1 MPAAAISDEALDR
14 LNTLARRFGCPK
26 LIPLRRKEMKPEQIQ
41 YLDLL
46 PERDLSGAT
55 PLPQAVAEFQGRAVM
70 YFLDGSAS
78 TPLPQQL
85 QDLQQLL
92 ANRGEHAVLAVSRPG
107 DLTLYPLNLDR
118 KELLSGRFDV
128 VQVRD
133 ERAPFLFQ
141 ELASGT
147 RVVEGRMTEADPVFA
162 EIHRLMSKASLAL
175 TGEEGEGPLDGLTVL
190 SMTGRALFFR
200 FLMDRR
206 IIDVDDL
213 PASLRSGGLQGVFSS
228 SELAAQISVWLDET
242 FNGDLLPLVEE
253 ITKET
258 PTRERKRL
266 YLQAY
271 QEAERLTD
279 GAVFLHLEAI
289 LKGYE
294 AVSKTHVQMML
305 PGAVDWTD
313 MNFRHIPV
321 GVLSQ
326 VYESFSHQWD
336 SDAAR
341 TDSVHYTPKNLAKLL
356 VDQALA
362 GLDEPHRAKVLDPA
376 CGAGVF
382 LVLAF
387 REIVRRRWEKDRK
400 EKGDDAKR
408 PGKAVIH
415 EVLYKQLCGFDVS
428 ESALR
433 LAALGLYVTAIELN
447 EITKPLSE
455 LHAPAALKNLV
466 LFNFAPTDSAERK
479 RGFVVGSLGDDVD
492 KSFDGQFDA
501 VIGNPPWTRLK
512 PKGETAQMKEAD
524 KERLRLLNKHFSAI
538 GRRVLK
544 TRKLETEAREYQNPE
559 GVPDVPF
566 IWRATEWAR
575 PHGVIAFALDARL
588 TLTQSDVGK
597 QARDAVWKAITVTG
611 VLNGSDLEKT
621 KVWPSMDI
629 PWLLMWAINE
639 PSTEESQFHYLTP
652 VREDRFCQKGEFRLD
667 YQSAY
672 TVGRRSLTER
682 GWLLKALGMGTTLDV
697 EVMEKMEK
705 ACAKRT
711 LGSYWQGKLVSH
723 RGFSLEPRKTEED
736 APKWLRKLRLF
747 EPSGE
752 TTLLE
757 GVHESQTFEKRHGK
771 QAPYQTCG
779 EETYKAPLL
788 IVPQKPGEDRSTPK
802 SYRVADEDTCFT
814 QSFYGYSAAGHA
826 DASLL
831 VAVLHLVL
839 HSNLFRHFCYMRSPR
854 IGASYRTFI
863 KTDLDEFPFPM
874 VEDFDKNERTLIMEM
889 AEAIDQKRIADW
901 TKLDAFVCRMFG
913 LTAAEAEVVDETVE
927 FNGPYRSTRQPAAA
941 APEPH
946 ELSAF
951 ASSLER
957 TLQPLF
963 KIAKQRV
970 CVSVVLKA
978 DGVWNPPWRFVTVL
992 LQGDE
997 FTPTP
1002 AFIAKLMRVA
1012 SETSASRVLMPV
1024 PNGGLVMGLLNQRRF
1039 WTRSRARLCA
1049 LHLAGEHL
1057 DKNFPLPNR
1066 P

>member
-1 MPAAAISDEALDR
+1 MPAAALSDAALDR

-26 LIPLRRKEMKPEQIQ
+26 LIPLRRKEMKPEHIQ

-55 PLPQAVAEFQGRAVM
+55 PLPQAVAEFQGRAVL
-70 YFLDGSAS
+70 YFLDGTASA
-78 TPLPQQL
+78 PLPQQL

-141 ELASGT
+141 ELASGS
-147 RVVEGRMTEADPVFA
+147 RVIEGRMTEADPVFS
-162 EIHRLMSKASLAL
+162 EIHRLMSNASLAL
-175 TGEEGEGPLDGLTVL
+175 AGEEGEGPLDGLTVL

-206 IIDVDDL
+206 IVDVDDL
-213 PASLRSGGLQGVFSS
+213 PSPLRSGGLQGIFSS
-228 SELAAQISVWLDET
+228 AESAAQISVWLDET
-242 FNGDLLPLVEE
+242 FNGDLLPLVEA
-253 ITKET
+253 ITKQT
-258 PTRERKRL
+258 PTRERKEL

-271 QEAERLTD
+271 QEAEKLTD

-294 AVSKTHVQMML
+294 AVSKNHVQMML

-313 MNFRHIPV
+313 LNFRHIPV

-341 TDSVHYTPKNLAKLL
+341 ADSVHYTPKNLAKLL

-400 EKGDDAKR
+400 EQGDDAKR

-428 ESALR
+428 EPALR

-466 LFNFAPTDSAERK
+466 LFNFAPKDGAERK
-479 RGFVVGSLGDDVD
+479 RGFVLGSLGDDVD

-501 VIGNPPWTRLK
+501 VIGNPPWTRDTLK
-512 PKGETAQMKEAD
+512 QGD
-524 KERLRLLNKHFSAI
+524 KAGTPDDKKRRKDTDRIFTAI
-538 GRRVLK
+538 GRRVL
-544 TRKLETEAREYQNPE
+544 LASGLNVEAASYESPG

-566 IWRATEWAR
+566 IWRATEWAK
-575 PHGVIAFALDARL
+575 PGGVIAYALDARL
-588 TLTQSDVGK
+588 ILSQSK
-597 QARDAVWKAITVTG
+597 ISKAARDAIFKTVMVTG
-611 VLNGSDLEKT
+611 ILNGSDLEKT
-621 KVWPSMDI
+621 AVWETIDE
-629 PWLLMWAINE
+629 PWLLLWARNTKPDIEHAAFNL
-639 PSTEESQFHYLTP
+639 LTP
-652 VREDRFCQKGEFRLD
+652 VRENSFSSRGDFRLD
-667 YQSAY
+667 YQAAY
-672 TVGRRSLTER
+672 PVPVRSVIHR
-682 GWLLKALGMGTTLDV
+682 GWLLKALAMGTMLDV
-697 EVMEKMEK
+697 EVMEKIEQ
-705 ACAKRT
+705 ART
-711 LGSYWQGKLVSH
+711 RQTVGSFWSGKLQSCQ
-723 RGFSLEPRKTEED
+723 GFGFKSRNKPPPD
-736 APKWLRKLRLF
+736 WLLGLSVFVVPTDETLFDKKRKL
-747 EPSGE
+747 S
-752 TTLLE
+752 T
-757 GVHESQTFEKRHGK
+757 
-771 QAPYQTCG
+771 Y
-779 EETYKAPLL
+779 EETYGKAPLECPRQQENYKHPL
-788 IVPQKPGEDRSTPK
+788 VLVARTPREGRDTPK
-802 SYRVADEDTCFT
+802 AYRELHEDVCFD
-814 QSFYGYSAAGHA
+814 QYHYGYSAACRKDGK
-826 DASLL
+826 LL
-831 VAVLHLVL
+831 TAIIHVIV
-839 HSNLFRHFCYMRSPR
+839 HSELFRHYCYMRSAY
-854 IGASYRTFI
+854 IGAKHRIITKEDVDS
-863 KTDLDEFPFPM
+863 FPFPIL
-874 VEDFDKNERTLIMEM
+874 EELTDDDRNKALELASLI
-889 AEAIDQKRIADW
+889 
-901 TKLDAFVCRMFG
+901 DARSTINWKSVDNFVCGLFG
-913 LTAAEAEVVDETVE
+913 LSASDAEVVHETVE
-927 FNGPYRSTRQPAAA
+927 HNGPYQKTRGLAAQPPDSNA
-941 APEPH
+941 
-946 ELSAF
+946 LSSF
-951 ASSLER
+951 ASCLGR
-957 TLQPLF
+957 ALQPLF
-963 KIAKQRV
+963 KIVKQKVRV
-970 CVSVVLKA
+970 QAVDQKN
-978 DGVWNPPWRFVTVL
+978 GEWNPPWRFVTVL
-992 LQGDE
+992 LEGDTFE
-997 FTPTP
+997 PTP

-1012 SETSASRVLMPV
+1012 SETSASRVVMPV
-1024 PNGGLVMGLLNQRRF
+1024 PSGGLVMGLLNQRRF

-1057 DKNFPLPNR
+1057 DKNFPLPSR

>member
-1 MPAAAISDEALDR
+1 M
-14 LNTLARRFGCPK
+14 
-26 LIPLRRKEMKPEQIQ
+26 
-41 YLDLL
+41 
-46 PERDLSGAT
+46 
-55 PLPQAVAEFQGRAVM
+55 
-70 YFLDGSAS
+70 
-78 TPLPQQL
+78 

-128 VQVRD
+128 VQVKD

-162 EIHRLMSKASLAL
+162 EIHRLMSNASLAL
-175 TGEEGEGPLDGLTVL
+175 AGEEGEGPLEGLTVL

-206 IIDVDDL
+206 IIDVNDL

-228 SELAAQISVWLDET
+228 AERAAQISVWLDET

-271 QEAERLTD
+271 QDADKLTE
-279 GAVFLHLEAI
+279 GSVFLHLEVI

-313 MNFRHIPV
+313 LNFRHIPV

-362 GLDEPHRAKVLDPA
+362 GLAEPHRAKVLDPA

-400 EKGDDAKR
+400 EKGNDAKR

-466 LFNFAPTDSAERK
+466 LFNFAPKDSAERK
-479 RGFVVGSLGDDVD
+479 RGFVLGSLGDDVD

-512 PKGETAQMKEAD
+512 PKGEKEQVKAAD
-524 KERLRLLNKHFSAI
+524 KERLKLLNWQFTQI
-538 GRRVLK
+538 GRRVLQS
-544 TRKLETEAREYQNPE
+544 RKLAQVAKGYHNPE
-559 GVPDVPF
+559 GVPDLPF
-566 IWRATEWAR
+566 IWRAMEWLKEG
-575 PHGVIAFALDARL
+575 GVAALALDARL
-588 TLTQSDVGK
+588 ILTQSDVGK
-597 QARDAVWKAITVTG
+597 HARDALFRAVTVTG
-611 VLNGSDLEKT
+611 ILNGSDLEKT
-621 KVWPSMDI
+621 KVWSNMDM
-629 PWLLMWAINE
+629 PWLLLWARNE
-639 PSTEESQFHYLTP
+639 APPEGSEFHFLTP
-652 VREDRFCQKGEFRLD
+652 VREDKFCQKGEFRLD
-667 YQSAY
+667 YQAAY
-672 TVGRRSLTER
+672 PLTVRSVIQR
-682 GWLLKALGMGTTLDV
+682 GWLFKALSVGTSLDV
-697 EVMEKMEK
+697 EVMDKLAK
-705 ACAKRT
+705 AQKHQTIGAF
-711 LGSYWQGKLVSH
+711 WQGNLVTHKGVSLQPRRKQKAPAWLLKLPM
-723 RGFSLEPRKTEED
+723 FSPPEDTLEL
-736 APKWLRKLRLF
+736 APLKKK
-747 EPSGE
+747 
-752 TTLLE
+752 
-757 GVHESQTFEKRHGK
+757 VTFEDQYGDL
-771 QAPYQTCG
+771 APYQTCG
-779 EETYKAPLL
+779 EKTYAGPLL
-788 IVPQKPGEDRSTPK
+788 IVPETPGEGRSTSK
-802 SYRVADEDTCFT
+802 SYRVKLNTCFT
-814 QSFYGYSAAGHA
+814 KSFYGYSAAEHK
-826 DASLL
+826 DAEILIAL
-831 VAVLHLVL
+831 LHLIL
-839 HSNLFRHFCYMRSPR
+839 HSNLFRHFSYMRSPR
-854 IGASYRTFI
+854 IGAGRRTI
-863 KTDLDEFPFPM
+863 YKDDVDEFPFPNLEM
-874 VEDFDKNERTLIMEM
+874 LSDEDRKEAMEL
-889 AEAIDQKRIADW
+889 ANCIDENRSLDWKRVDTFI
-901 TKLDAFVCRMFG
+901 CRMFG
-913 LTAAEAEVVDETVE
+913 LTTAEAEVVDETVE

-941 APEPH
+941 PPTTQ
-946 ELSAF
+946 ELSSF
-951 ASSLER
+951 ASCLER

-963 KIAKQRV
+963 KIVKQKVRV
-970 CVSVVLKA
+970 QAVDHKN
-978 DGVWNPPWRFVTVL
+978 GEWNPPWRFVTVL
-992 LQGDE
+992 LEGDE
-997 FTPTP
+997 FTPPP